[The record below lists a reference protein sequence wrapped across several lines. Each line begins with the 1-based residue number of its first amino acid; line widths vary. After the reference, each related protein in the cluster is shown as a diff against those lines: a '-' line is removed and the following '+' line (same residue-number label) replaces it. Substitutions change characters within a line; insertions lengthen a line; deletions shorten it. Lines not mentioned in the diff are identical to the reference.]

1 MQTYATLETGLF
13 NLTFGGFEYH
23 GKKKGHDPALE
34 KTRQTIWENLA
45 VIYNG
50 DGCDST
56 HNNGDNS
63 GMITPWHWIYIH
75 SQEHLKKKRQSPGP
89 ISVF

>member
-23 GKKKGHDPALE
+23 GKKKGHYPALE

-45 VIYNG
+45 VIHHG
-50 DGCDST
+50 DGYT

-63 GMITPWHWIYIH
+63 GMVP
-75 SQEHLKKKRQSPGP
+75 R
-89 ISVF
+89 